1 MCLVSQKRDL
11 GSTDAGH
18 CQYVGLLHPAASH
31 SPPMWVVLSM
41 LSSGL
46 RQEVPEPI
54 QSIIRL
60 LSSHTNEPG
69 NFCDSAATTT
79 MLMPAL
85 FSVMECAGEAQ
96 RIKGER
102 KESRSAHMQK
112 LRERLR
118 WFSELKE
125 DRKGE
130 RDVWQLFRWF
140 RKPREDGKGDKCLT
154 RSSIEEIARLVR
166 ESKKDRNRTSRR
178 CGQVELGHKR
188 NEK

>member
-1 MCLVSQKRDL
+1 MAFREFCALNLCLVSQKRDS

-31 SPPMWVVLSM
+31 SPPMWVLLSM

-54 QSIIRL
+54 QSIISL

-85 FSVMECAGEAQ
+85 FSVIECAGEAK
-96 RIKGER
+96 RLKG
-102 KESRSAHMQK
+102 
-112 LRERLR
+112 
-118 WFSELKE
+118 ELKE
-125 DRKGE
+125 NKKCAQAKAKG
-130 RDVWQLFRWF
+130 
-140 RKPREDGKGDKCLT
+140 K
-154 RSSIEEIARLVR
+154 IEVV
-166 ESKKDRNRTSRR
+166 
-178 CGQVELGHKR
+178 Q
-188 NEK
+188 

>member
-1 MCLVSQKRDL
+1 MAFREFCALNLCLVSQKRDS

-54 QSIIRL
+54 QSIISSQSLCKGL
-60 LSSHTNEPG
+60 LSSHTKEPG

-96 RIKGER
+96 RIKGEL
-102 KESRSAHMQK
+102 KESRSAHRQK

-125 DRKGE
+125 DRKGD
-130 RDVWQLFRWF
+130 RDVWQFFRWF
-140 RKPREDGKGDKCLT
+140 RKPREDGKGVKY
-154 RSSIEEIARLVR
+154 
-166 ESKKDRNRTSRR
+166 
-178 CGQVELGHKR
+178 
-188 NEK
+188 

>member
-1 MCLVSQKRDL
+1 MAFREFCALNLCLVSQKRDS

-54 QSIIRL
+54 QSIISSQSLCKGL
-60 LSSHTNEPG
+60 LSSHTKEPG

-85 FSVMECAGEAQ
+85 FSVIECAGEAQ
-96 RIKGER
+96 RLKG
-102 KESRSAHMQK
+102 
-112 LRERLR
+112 
-118 WFSELKE
+118 ELKE
-125 DRKGE
+125 NKKCAQAKAKG
-130 RDVWQLFRWF
+130 
-140 RKPREDGKGDKCLT
+140 K
-154 RSSIEEIARLVR
+154 IEVV
-166 ESKKDRNRTSRR
+166 
-178 CGQVELGHKR
+178 Q
-188 NEK
+188 